1 MHKFMTAIG
10 FHDCYTKRQLD
21 DIIKTV
27 LSSPDAENVVTDGMN
42 RKIFQVNKQ
51 FASRMGVSVVG
62 EIDNRGFR
70 NVLFAFPYLEGNYL
84 TEEDEIQ
91 LQKFA
96 EKDAYAGISENYNLG
111 VSLIFYLLNLAPII
125 ERKRLQQ
132 NIEYNKVY
140 LSALSTEG
148 KILFGIEKNESQLK
162 KESEGQITRNTL
174 IQEAKNGDMDAI
186 ESLTLEDIDLY
197 SIISRRAMTED
208 IYSIVDTSFMPYGVE
223 SDQYSIIGHIQGI
236 QKHRNKVTNEL
247 VYVLEVCCN
256 DISITVGINS
266 LNLLGEPE
274 IGRRFKGNIW
284 MQGILKIDDNFE

>member
-10 FHDCYTKRQLD
+10 FHNCYTKRQLD
-21 DIIKTV
+21 DIIKKV
-27 LSSPDAENVVTDGMN
+27 LSNPDEENVVTDAMN
-42 RKIFQVNKQ
+42 RKIFQVNKR
-51 FASRMGVSVVG
+51 FANRIGVSVVG
-62 EIDNRGFR
+62 EIDQRGFR
-70 NVLFAFPYLEGNYL
+70 NVLFSFPFLEGNYI
-84 TEEDEIQ
+84 TEEEEIQ

-96 EKDAYAGISENYNLG
+96 EKDAYAGISEDYNLG
-111 VSLIFYLLNLAPII
+111 VSLIFYLINLAPVIQ
-125 ERKRLQQ
+125 KQSLQQ
-132 NIEYNKVY
+132 NTEYNKVF

-148 KILFGIEKNESQLK
+148 KILFGIEKNETQLK
-162 KESEGQITRNTL
+162 KESEGQMSRNNL

-197 SIISRRAMTED
+197 SMISKRAMNED

-236 QKHRNKVTNEL
+236 QKYRNTITNEL
-247 VYVLEVCCN
+247 VYVLEISCN

-266 LNLLGEPE
+266 LDLLGEPE

-284 MQGILKIDDNFE
+284 LQGILKIDEEFD

>member
-162 KESEGQITRNTL
+162 KESEGQITRNSL

>member
-197 SIISRRAMTED
+197 SIISKRAMTED